1 MSSPTAATPAQQAD
15 AATPTVR
22 TPAAKERPRVVIIG
36 SGFGGLFAAQRLAK
50 ADVDVVLIAKTT
62 HHLFQPMLYQVA
74 TGIVAEG
81 EIAPATRVVLRNQ
94 KNTEVL
100 LGDVFDID
108 LENKTVRSRLLE
120 RVTETPY
127 DSLIIA
133 AGADQSYFGNDHF
146 AEYAPGMKT
155 IDNALELRGRILGAF
170 EQAELSDD
178 PEEIERLL
186 TFVVVGAG
194 ATGVELAGQIAEMS
208 DKTLKGAFRN
218 IDPTQARVILL
229 DAAPAVLP
237 PYGEKLGRKAAER
250 LEKLGVDIQLNS
262 MVVDLDYD
270 GLVVKDKDGSTRR
283 IESQC
288 KVWSAGVQASPLGKQ
303 LAEQSGVE
311 LDRAGRV
318 KVGPDL
324 TLPDHPEVFVVGDMM
339 AVDGVPGV
347 AQGAIQG
354 GRYAADAVKAEL
366 EGQTPDQRKPFKY
379 WDKGSMATIS
389 RYAAVMQVPIPGTKW
404 KLETEGFIAW
414 IGWLALHLVYLVGFR
429 NRLNTFLNWLFA
441 FTTRGRS
448 QLAVTEQQV
457 YARTA
462 IGQLSEMEKQGTQVV
477 EAESAGAPKEPSGAG
492 EPAPSKAVASSK
504 TAAPSEAGDE
514 KADEASDATA
524 GDKKAATAETATADK
539 PTAEGSAAEKASEPI
554 ADASSADDSSESSAD
569 EPAVTADDN
578 KSADTTSADESG
590 SEESSAETAAP
601 TETPADESP
610 AERSTA

>member
-1 MSSPTAATPAQQAD
+1 MSSPTPHA
-15 AATPTVR
+15 R
-22 TPAAKERPRVVIIG
+22 KHVVIIG
-36 SGFGGLFAAQRLAK
+36 SGFGGLFAAQRLRK
-50 ADVDVVLIAKTT
+50 ADVDVTLIAKTT

-81 EIAPATRVVLRNQ
+81 EIAPATRVVLRKQ
-94 KNTEVL
+94 RNTKVL
-100 LGDVFDID
+100 MGDVFEIN
-108 LENKTVRSRLLE
+108 LEAKTVTSRLLE
-120 RVTETPY
+120 RVTVTPY

-155 IDNALELRGRILGAF
+155 IDHALELRGRILGAF

-178 PEEIERLL
+178 PAERAKLL

-194 ATGVELAGQIAEMS
+194 PTGVELAGQIAEMS

-218 IDPTQARVILL
+218 IDPTEARVILL

-237 PYGEKLGRKAAER
+237 PFGEKLGGKAARR
-250 LEKLGVDIQLNS
+250 LEKMGVEVQLNA

-270 GLVVKDKDGSTRR
+270 GLVVKEKDGTTRR

-318 KVGPDL
+318 KVQPDL
-324 TLPDHPEVFVVGDMM
+324 SIPGHPDVFVVGDMM

-354 GRYAADAVKAEL
+354 GRYAADAIKAEL
-366 EGQTPDQRKPFKY
+366 KGHSPADRKPFSY
-379 WDKGSMATIS
+379 YDKGSMATIS
-389 RYAAVMQVPIPGTKW
+389 RFSAVMQVPIPGTK
-404 KLETEGFIAW
+404 KKFETEGYFAW
-414 IGWLALHLVYLVGFR
+414 LGWLALHLVYLVGFR
-429 NRLNTFLNWLFA
+429 NRLNTLVNWFFA

-462 IGQLSEMEKQGTQVV
+462 IGQLSALEKKSVEET
-477 EAESAGAPKEPSGAG
+477 EAESAGATPPGDTANDG
-492 EPAPSKAVASSK
+492 E
-504 TAAPSEAGDE
+504 
-514 KADEASDATA
+514 ADTKVEAS
-524 GDKKAATAETATADK
+524 
-539 PTAEGSAAEKASEPI
+539 
-554 ADASSADDSSESSAD
+554 
-569 EPAVTADDN
+569 
-578 KSADTTSADESG
+578 
-590 SEESSAETAAP
+590 
-601 TETPADESP
+601 
-610 AERSTA
+610 